1 LQIVGWALVFST
13 VFWLGIAL
21 LIRRYGQPRTVRWE
35 AFVWLALFWLVFAV
49 AVLVWTYIA

>member
-1 LQIVGWALVFST
+1 VQVVAWALVFFA

-21 LIRRYGQPRTVRWE
+21 LTKRYGQPRTVRWG
-35 AFVWLALFWLVFAV
+35 ALVWLALFWLVFAV